1 MASVAGK
8 TSSITV
14 STTTG
19 GTYYALAGVKSFNH
33 SIDGTNIDDSEMGVA
48 WVQRIQGLKDG
59 KLSIQG
65 ARRTD
70 DTNGQNVLLSSFL
83 NDTDLFVKML
93 PNGTVGY
100 KQQMRV
106 SKFAVDAAVEDR
118 VNLSIELDGTGAI
131 TAV

>member
-1 MASVAGK
+1 MPSVAGK
-8 TSSITV
+8 SSAIKV

-19 GTYYALAGVKSFNH
+19 GVYFSVAGVKSFSH
-33 SIDGTNIDDSEMGVA
+33 SIDGTNVDDSEMGVSY
-48 WVQRIQGLKDG
+48 VQRIQGLKDG
-59 KLSIQG
+59 KLSIQA

-70 DTNGQNVLLSSFL
+70 DTNGQSVILTSFL
-83 NDTDLFVKML
+83 NDTDLFVQML

-106 SKFAVDAAVEDR
+106 SKFAVDASVEDK
-118 VNLSIELDGTGAI
+118 VNVSIELEGTGTI